1 MLGLVDVDV
10 DLPVG
15 HDLQGVLSCASLN
28 LPPGHVSHVPLSE
41 NFPVGHVLCKH
52 CSRAVVPVPAVH
64 MEASPERQ
72 SRILHCVRAMPVS
85 KGKDS
90 R

>member
-1 MLGLVDVDV
+1 MQSEIESCMLGLVDVDV

-64 MEASPERQ
+64 M
-72 SRILHCVRAMPVS
+72 CVGHAVQVALLTPHVS
-85 KGKDS
+85 W
-90 R
+90 